1 MGETRTMRL
10 LALATTALRDL
21 SMDWPAG
28 QIAAADGAGGLD
40 ALLVQVVAHLRG
52 MGIDDENGW
61 DTAATRSIPV
71 AEGGEVGVGHDEEI
85 LATEATALRDVA
97 MGYRHSD
104 IVGLDGLNGLDN
116 LLRGLATRL
125 RGRGIDDE
133 GSWDCPATEGIPV
146 ASAAPRP

>member
-1 MGETRTMRL
+1 MGDTRTMRL

-21 SMDWPAG
+21 SMDWPAS

-71 AEGGEVGVGHDEEI
+71 AEGGEVGVGPDEDM
-85 LATEATALRDVA
+85 LATAATALRDLE

-104 IVGLDGLNGLDN
+104 IVGLDGLNGLDT

-133 GSWDCPATEGIPV
+133 GGWDCPSTEGIPV
-146 ASAAPRP
+146 ASTSPSP